1 MNRFA
6 IALALSSLA
15 VPVSMLNAA
24 PADQVAS
31 ASMPGAYQTVDVDS
45 PDVQQAREAIQQQ
58 LATQH
63 IEAVHAAYA
72 QVVAGINFKLVCK
85 VSDGAAADTWVYVV
99 WHKLDGKW
107 LLESA
112 KRL

>member
-1 MNRFA
+1 MNRLA
-6 IALALSSLA
+6 IALAVSSLA
-15 VPVSMLNAA
+15 VPVTLLHAA
-24 PADQVAS
+24 PADQVAPT
-31 ASMPGAYQTVDVDS
+31 SMPGAYQAVDVDR
-45 PDVQQAREAIQQQ
+45 PDVQQAREAIQAQ
-58 LATQH
+58 LATQR

-85 VSDGAAADTWVYVV
+85 VSDAGAADTWVYVV
-99 WHKLDGKW
+99 WHKLDGQW